1 MRNLYF
7 ECKMGV
13 AGDMMAAAL
22 LGLVDDEQK
31 AVESLNEIGIP
42 GVEYRLSKV
51 TKCGILGNH
60 LSVII
65 GGTEEV
71 AEDGDAEHHEGHN
84 HVHELHHDGDSGISA
99 HFSEENSDNEQH
111 SHVHEGTHEHSH
123 EHSHEHEH
131 YHKSLYEIEDIIENL
146 SVSKEVKSDIREV
159 YELLAEA
166 ESKVHGVPV
175 SQIHFHEV
183 GDMDAIADITA
194 VCYLM
199 HELEPD
205 RIIVSPINVGSGTV
219 KCAHGILP
227 VPAPATAYLLT
238 DVPSYESSRIESELC
253 TPTGAALVKYFADEF
268 SKQPVMSV
276 KNIAYGMG
284 KKDFVQANALRAVLG
299 VSKDENEQ
307 IVELSCNID
316 DMTPVEVGFATER
329 LFKAGALEVYTVSCG
344 MKKNRPGLVFYCIC
358 KLEDREEMLHL
369 MFANTTTLGIR
380 ENICNRYTL
389 ARAIE
394 KIETPYGEIRVK
406 RSTGYNVERSKLEYE
421 DLAGIAETTGKPIL
435 ELKKE
440 LGDLK

>member
-1 MRNLYF
+1 MKNLYF

-22 LGLVDDEQK
+22 LGLMDDEQK
-31 AVESLNEIGIP
+31 AVDSLNEIGIP

-60 LSVII
+60 LSVLI

-71 AEDGDAEHHEGHN
+71 AEDGDAAFEHHEGHN
-84 HVHELHHDGDSGISA
+84 HAHELHHDGSYEINDHIHDHG
-99 HFSEENSDNEQH
+99 
-111 SHVHEGTHEHSH
+111 HEHGHDHAYDHSH
-123 EHSHEHEH
+123 EHDHEHDH
-131 YHKSLYEIEDIIENL
+131 DHVHRSLYEIEDIIENL
-146 SVSKEVKSDIREV
+146 NVSKEVKSDIREV

-166 ESKVHGVPV
+166 ESTVHGAPV

-183 GDMDAIADITA
+183 GNMDAIADITA

-199 HELEPD
+199 HALEPD

-238 DVPSYESSRIESELC
+238 DIPSYESSRIESELC

-268 SKQPVMSV
+268 EKQPVMTV

-284 KKDFVQANALRAVLG
+284 KKDFIQANALRAVLG
-299 VSKDENEQ
+299 VSADENEQ

-316 DMTPVEVGFATER
+316 DMTPEEVGFATER
-329 LFKAGALEVYTVSCG
+329 LFKAGALEVYTVSAD
-344 MKKNRPGLVFYCIC
+344 MKKNRPGLVFFCIC
-358 KLEDREEMLHL
+358 KLEDREEMLQL

-380 ENICNRYTL
+380 EHICNRYTL
-389 ARAIE
+389 SRAIE
-394 KIETPYGEIRVK
+394 KIDTPYGEIRVK
-406 RSTGYNVERSKLEYE
+406 RSTGYNVDRSKLEYE